1 MTHNQ
6 IIMNQLIAFVRKEI
20 YHIIRDKKTLLVLFG
35 LPVIQILLFGFAL
48 SNEVKNTKLYI
59 LDMSKDIYS
68 QQLSEKFHASKYF
81 DVTGEIARIED
92 AYTLLRAGKA
102 HMIVVIPNQ
111 FAYQLNHLN
120 STSVQ
125 LITDGANP
133 NMSSTIQ
140 MYGTAV
146 INDFR
151 NDLFGKLE
159 LPYTIEV
166 KSRMLYNPQ
175 LKGAYTFV
183 PGVIAM
189 ILMIICTLMTS
200 VSIVREKE
208 LGNMEMLLVSP
219 MNPLIVIFSKAI
231 PYLVLSLIIVTVI
244 LIMSVTILDVPIRGN
259 ILLLYIVCLI
269 FIVASLALGLV
280 ISTITDSQQVAM
292 MISLMGLM
300 LPTLMFGGFMFPIEN
315 MPLPLQ
321 VVSNVVP
328 AKWFYYSLNSIMIKG
343 LGLKSVYK
351 EVLIL
356 LGYCLIF
363 LTISYKKFK
372 IRLA

>member
-1 MTHNQ
+1 MK
-6 IIMNQLIAFVRKEI
+6 QLKAFIRKEI

-48 SNEVKNTKLYI
+48 SNEVKNTKLFI
-59 LDMSKDIYS
+59 LDMSKDSYS
-68 QQLSEKFHASKYF
+68 QQLTEKLHASKYF
-81 DVTGEIARIED
+81 EVEGEIFRIEE
-92 AYTLLRAGKA
+92 AYDLLRAGKA
-102 HMIVVIPNQ
+102 HMVVVIPAQ
-111 FAYQLNHLN
+111 FVYQLNHNN
-120 STSVQ
+120 SSTIQ

-140 MYGTAV
+140 MYATAV
-146 INDFR
+146 VNDFR
-151 NDLFGKLE
+151 NDVFGKFDF
-159 LPYTIEV
+159 PYTIEV

-175 LKGAYTFV
+175 LKGAYMFV

-244 LIMSVTILDVPIRGN
+244 LTMSVTILDVPIRGN
-259 ILLLYIVCLI
+259 IILLYVVCLI

-315 MPLPLQ
+315 MPIPLQ

-328 AKWFYYSLNSIMIKG
+328 AKWFYYSINSIMIKG

-351 EVLIL
+351 EVFILI
-356 LGYCLIF
+356 GYCLVF